1 MYNYLPPREGPRYVL
16 DQCALPVPRQG
27 PTQGVHSMRLAYK
40 VAIIT
45 GSAGGMGKLAAEV
58 FAREGASVVVTDI
71 AAKEGEETAR
81 AIREAGGKAIFVKAN
96 VTNEDEVKY
105 MVNATIDAFGR
116 VDILYNNAGIMPEED
131 GSVTDVSEVTWDKV
145 MDVNLKSA
153 FLCSKYTIPHML
165 KQGKGSII
173 NIASFVAFMGC
184 TVPQDAYTA
193 SKGGML
199 SLTKSFAVQ
208 YGKNGIRCN
217 AICPGPIETPLL
229 RYLWTS
235 EEARNLRLNRIPLGR
250 FGEAKD
256 VVYMALY
263 LASDESSWTT
273 GAWLI
278 VDGGISSNYF

>member
-1 MYNYLPPREGPRYVL
+1 
-16 DQCALPVPRQG
+16 
-27 PTQGVHSMRLAYK
+27 MRLSNK

-45 GSAGGMGKLAAEV
+45 GSASGMGQAAAEL

-71 AAKEGEETAR
+71 SAEMGEATVR
-81 AIREAGGKAIFVKAN
+81 SIRNAGGRAIFVKAN
-96 VTNEDEVKY
+96 VADEDEVKH
-105 MVNATIDAFGR
+105 MVSAAIDAFGR
-116 VDILYNNAGIMPEED
+116 VDVLYNNAGIMPSDD
-131 GSVTDVSEVTWDKV
+131 GSVTDLTEAIWDRIL
-145 MDVNLKSA
+145 DVNLKSA
-153 FLCSKYTIPHML
+153 FLCSKYTIPHMM

-208 YGKNGIRCN
+208 YGRYGIRCN

-229 RYLWTS
+229 RTLWTS
-235 EEARNLRLNRIPLGR
+235 DEARDLRLNRIPLGR
-250 FGEAKD
+250 FGEPD
-256 VVYMALY
+256 DIIYMALY

-273 GAWLI
+273 GAWLV

>member
-1 MYNYLPPREGPRYVL
+1 
-16 DQCALPVPRQG
+16 
-27 PTQGVHSMRLAYK
+27 MRLANK

-45 GSAGGMGKLAAEV
+45 GSAGGMGKAAAEL
-58 FAREGASVVVTDI
+58 FAQEGASIVVTDI
-71 AAKEGEETAR
+71 MAQEGEETAR
-81 AIREAGGKAIFVKAN
+81 NIRTAGGQAIFVKAD
-96 VTNEDEVKY
+96 VSNEDEVRH
-105 MVNATIDAFGR
+105 MVSTALDTFGHID
-116 VDILYNNAGIMPEED
+116 VLYNNAGIMPPDD
-131 GSVTDVSEVTWDKV
+131 GSVTEISVATWDRIL
-145 MDVNLKSA
+145 DINLKSA
-153 FLCSKYTIPHML
+153 FLCSRYTIPQMV

-173 NIASFVAFMGC
+173 NVASFVAFMGC
-184 TVPQDAYTA
+184 TVPQDAYTV

-208 YGKNGIRCN
+208 YGRHGIRCN

-229 RYLWTS
+229 RHLWTS

-256 VVYMALY
+256 IIYMALY

-273 GAWLI
+273 GAWLM

>member
-1 MYNYLPPREGPRYVL
+1 
-16 DQCALPVPRQG
+16 
-27 PTQGVHSMRLAYK
+27 MRLAGK

-45 GSAGGMGKLAAEV
+45 GSAGGMGKLAAEL
-58 FAREGASVVVTDI
+58 FASEGASVVITDI
-71 AAKEGEETAR
+71 AEKEGEETAG
-81 AIREAGGKAIFVKAN
+81 AIRDAGGKSIFVKAN
-96 VTNEDEVKY
+96 VAIEGEVER
-105 MVNATIDAFGR
+105 MVEAASDAYGH
-116 VDILYNNAGIMPEED
+116 VDILYNNAGIMPTED
-131 GSVTDVSEVTWDKV
+131 ASVTDLSEATWDRV
-145 MDVNLKSA
+145 MDINLKSA
-153 FLCSKYTIPHML
+153 FLCSKYTIPHMM
-165 KQGKGSII
+165 KQGKGSIV

-199 SLTKSFAVQ
+199 SLTKSLAIK

-229 RYLWTS
+229 RNLWTS
-235 EEARNLRLNRIPLGR
+235 EDARNLRLNRIPLGR

-256 VVYMALY
+256 IVYMALY

-273 GAWLI
+273 GAWLM